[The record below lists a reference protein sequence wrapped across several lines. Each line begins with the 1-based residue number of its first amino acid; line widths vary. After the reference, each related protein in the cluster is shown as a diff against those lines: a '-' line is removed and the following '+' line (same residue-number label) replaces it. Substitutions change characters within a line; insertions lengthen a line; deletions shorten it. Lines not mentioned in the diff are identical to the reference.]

1 MTQPTLKF
9 FHYVIQG
16 VLKLFALNFVLTHLL
31 NFFFV
36 TKRVSDWHRFCKLNS
51 AGGSFCWNLQLT
63 LSMAIMQVTTTVA
76 FMQVL
81 RWCFSLLVCWWIFCC
96 N

>member
-1 MTQPTLKF
+1 M
-9 FHYVIQG
+9 QG

-81 RWCFSLLVCWWIFCC
+81 RWYFRYWYVGGFSVAIKQVTVSVAIIS
-96 N
+96 